1 MGRPTADDGR
11 KVVDRLRGVRH
22 NSSPR
27 LEYLR
32 ITRRELEALEAL
44 ADADGATGPDFSS
57 AIRQY

>member
-11 KVVDRLRGVRH
+11 KVVDRLRH

-44 ADADGATGPDFSS
+44 ADADRRHRTDPT
-57 AIRQY
+57 

>member
-1 MGRPTADDGR
+1 MGAPTADDGR
-11 KVVDRLRGVRH
+11 KVVDRLRGVRR

-44 ADADGATGPDFSS
+44 ADADRRHRTDPT
-57 AIRQY
+57 

>member
-32 ITRRELEALEAL
+32 ITL
-44 ADADGATGPDFSS
+44 ADAVAWVDVFAADETIGHLPCRCDWP
-57 AIRQY
+57 